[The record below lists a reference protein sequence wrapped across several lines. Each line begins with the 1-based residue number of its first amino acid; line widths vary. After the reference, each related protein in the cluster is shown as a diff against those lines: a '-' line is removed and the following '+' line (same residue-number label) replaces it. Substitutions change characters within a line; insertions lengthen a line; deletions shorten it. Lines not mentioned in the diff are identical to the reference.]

1 MSKLKYIFFLSF
13 LFSCPLLHAQ
23 TKVTVKEAKAFVEQV
38 YEQLRQDEARNYG
51 RFFSADFRTLDALTC
66 SENFLQV
73 QGVCRTWYPWTN
85 GEVLVADA
93 QEIKV
98 KKTVKVDYN
107 TVCVM
112 MQVKDPAVHK
122 ERETF
127 YIVVTRQRG
136 KLVVDDFL
144 NDLLKRQNGTYN
156 LKYTST
162 KSLMQGCINEYNK
175 KR

>member
-1 MSKLKYIFFLSF
+1 MKTILTLILSLFFSI
-13 LFSCPLLHAQ
+13 PALHAQ
-23 TKVTVKEAKAFVEQV
+23 TEVTAKEAKAFVEQV
-38 YEQLRQDEARNYG
+38 YENLRQDEARNYG
-51 RFFSADFRTLDALTC
+51 RFYSAEFRTLDAMTC

-85 GEVLVADA
+85 GEVFVADV

-98 KKTVKVDYN
+98 KKTVKVDDN

-112 MQVKDPAVHK
+112 MQVKDPAVQK
-122 ERETF
+122 DRETF
-127 YIVVTRQRG
+127 YIVVTRQGG

-162 KSLMQGCINEYNK
+162 KSLMQGCVNEYNK
-175 KR
+175 KK